1 MLEGGRN
8 IMRKSYQQGSLTI
21 SESVIDFI
29 LEVAINETPG
39 VKFIEAPVK
48 KTLRKMVGK
57 GKKSS
62 FQYDSYQEEAGLL
75 LKVEVAIGFGEI
87 IPYTCFVLQERIKN
101 DIEKMTGLHVE
112 EVNVL
117 VSALSITDEDLKE

>member
-1 MLEGGRN
+1 
-8 IMRKSYQQGSLTI
+8 MRKSFHQGSLTI

-62 FQYDSYQEEAGLL
+62 FQYDSYQEDAGLS

>member
-1 MLEGGRN
+1 
-8 IMRKSYQQGSLTI
+8 MRKSFHQGSLTI

-57 GKKSS
+57 GKKAS
-62 FQYDSYQEEAGLL
+62 FQYDSYQEDAGLS

-117 VSALSITDEDLKE
+117 VSALSITDEYLNE